1 MEKIPFNSKELEKA
15 GEYFQIPGPGTLPK
29 YSFPIAPREN
39 FLRAVK
45 ERDPLWIPDY
55 YDLTTLCPACY
66 PDSIARG
73 FVMGPESFDYMD
85 DDKKGGKDM
94 FGIDWVYVPVAGGSM
109 VEPGNPTLEDM
120 NDWREKVT
128 MPDVDSWDWAG
139 SKEKFDEFLKEDDGV
154 RVLWIFTGLFER
166 LIALLD
172 FENAALA
179 LVDEDQEEAVHSFF
193 SELCGVYEKMIKH
206 YKEDFDADII
216 YFHDDWGAQKSP
228 FFSLEVCMEF
238 IVPYLKRIVDYT
250 HSLGILFEMH
260 SCGMNDMLVPAYL
273 EAGVDLWA
281 PQQQNDFDKIIE
293 MVDGKI
299 VIGIWDAAP
308 EEGTDDEKYAV
319 GKAVADKYAPDYKK
333 HPIYTCNLWSVQ
345 EKFKEGLYVESR
357 KIFCGNENE

>member
-1 MEKIPFNSKELEKA
+1 MQKIPFSKKELEKT

-29 YSFPIAPREN
+29 YAFPITPREN

-55 YDLTTLCPACY
+55 YDIVTLCPACY

-73 FVMGPESFDYMD
+73 FVMGPEGIDYMD
-85 DDKKGGKDM
+85 EDKKGGKDM
-94 FGIDWVYVPVAGGSM
+94 FGIEWVYVPVAGGSM
-109 VEPGNPTLEDM
+109 VEPGNPILEDM
-120 NDWREKVT
+120 NDWRDVIT
-128 MPDVDSWDWAG
+128 MPDVESWNWAAT
-139 SKEKFDEFLKEDDGV
+139 KAKFDEHLKNEDGV

-179 LVDEDQEEAVHSFF
+179 LVDEDQEDALHSFF
-193 SELCGVYEKMIKH
+193 DELCGVYQKIIKH
-206 YKEDFDADII
+206 YKEDLGADII

-228 FFSLEVCMEF
+228 FFSLDACMEF
-238 IVPYLKRIVDYT
+238 IVPYLKRIVDYV

-260 SCGMNDMLVPAYL
+260 SCGMNDLLVPAYL
-273 EAGVDLWA
+273 EAGIDIWA
-281 PQQQNDFDKIIE
+281 PQQQNDFEKIIE
-293 MVDGKI
+293 MADGKI

-308 EEGTDDEKYAV
+308 VEGTDEEKYAA
-319 GKAVADKYAPDYKK
+319 GKAVADTYAPDYAK
-333 HPIYTCNLWSVQ
+333 HPVYTCNLWDVQ

-357 KIFCGNENE
+357 KIFCGSEDE